1 MSYLDIV
8 LEMLWRDTQ
17 FLGTIL
23 CVVGLI
29 WLVPSFVIT
38 FVAAARTE
46 PTLWRDL
53 PAGVFWGWLA
63 GSAAL
68 AVCLALSLA
77 ALAIGNT
84 GESWLSISFVFGC
97 SGFAAVV
104 ANYRAAVRF
113 HRQRIQDRLGWK
125 LDYDP
130 PEPAKR
136 RFSFTLRQL
145 LISQMVF
152 IFAFALWV
160 GARRDQIVRKYR
172 FRQEEAERMEYM
184 QSVERRFGSY
194 GWTTMFEME
203 EGLWLGQSRGRLSGF
218 RDEVLERI
226 EPRDRL
232 FELTLRSNELTDAGL
247 EILSRNDNVQQ
258 LEIASDRVT
267 DKGIAHLKRL
277 KKLKRLTLECP
288 ALTAASLEELRA
300 LESLQYLTLYASQIP
315 RERADELGRSH
326 FQAEVHIFPFP
337 SQR

>member
-17 FLGTIL
+17 FLGTL
-23 CVVGLI
+23 VCVAGLI
-29 WLVPSFVIT
+29 WLIPAFVIT

-68 AVCLALSLA
+68 AVCLALSFA

-84 GESWLSISFVFGC
+84 RESWLSLSFVFGC
-97 SGFAAVV
+97 SGFAAVA

-125 LDYDP
+125 LDYHS

-160 GARRDQIVRKYR
+160 GVRRDHILRTHRYR
-172 FRQEEAERMEYM
+172 QQEAERVAYL
-184 QSVERRFGSY
+184 QSLEERFGGY
-194 GWTTMFEME
+194 GWTDMYTLK
-203 EGLWLGQSRGRLSGF
+203 EGLWLRQSQGRLAGF
-218 RDEVLERI
+218 RDEVLERL

-232 FELTLRSNELTDAGL
+232 FDLTLRSNELTDAGL
-247 EILSRNDNVQQ
+247 EILGRNDNIER
-258 LEIASDRVT
+258 LHIASDQVT

-288 ALTAASLEELRA
+288 LLTEATLEELRG
-300 LESLQYLTLYASQIP
+300 LESLQELILYSSQIAS
-315 RERADELGRSH
+315 ERGEELERSH
-326 FQAEVHIFPFP
+326 SQVNVHIFPFA